1 MNSPVAAVALSLL
14 VSGGGE
20 DIYQEVLGGVGRGG
34 INDVI
39 LGHW

>member
-1 MNSPVAAVALSLL
+1 MGGLVLKPLL

-20 DIYQEVLGGVGRGG
+20 DIYQEVLGGVGRCG